1 MNRRLLLFIK
11 KHYAY
16 IAEALY
22 LAFVYYFSRLPLR
35 DYDIW
40 FHLKSG
46 EVFVKN
52 GLQFTDPFS
61 HTAQGK
67 EWIPYEWLFQVG
79 VFLISQIGM
88 WAIPIFIA
96 VFSVMAQFFF
106 LRILSYVFGVKLI
119 PRLALSFLFFV
130 SIYEF
135 NTARPHVLAYSFII
149 VILFLILARIFKGR
163 KWIWFSPL
171 LVLIW
176 TNLHSTSFFSWG
188 LALTFAALVFFQ
200 WLFQKE
206 KKQLLIVRDLLLVAF
221 INFLVTI
228 SPPLGFLDYKLLW
241 TFFTNREF
249 LGNFIAE
256 WAPTVSTL
264 DYNPLGF
271 TTYSAAV
278 IITLLLFTFLT
289 IKNRLFVQNLWAVPF
304 VIMMIAG
311 YTATRNLYLGSLA
324 TLLVFGWCINYF
336 TSWSHKYLKSYFWI
350 AAALILVIASGYLMS
365 LKKTTIEGNRLY
377 YPVQSAEF
385 AKRYLSGNMFN
396 DYTYGGYVLYAVYP
410 NQKVFIDGRAD
421 VYVCCEMM
429 QDYLLLALY
438 KNLPDEEYKKFLD
451 NFWKKYDISFAIF
464 SSQKHNV
471 LRLIARHLSE
481 DPSWVLVFWDDDSQ
495 VFVKRDGKNDEI
507 IKQLEAKYAT
517 PYLRNPYKEGKM
529 DEAFQEYERMEQV
542 ARSARTSNAIG
553 FILMQKQEYDTAED
567 RFAEAIDMDPT
578 FESPYMNLAEL
589 SVRNGQINSAIAF
602 YNGAKK
608 LAPDRGLIYIRLGE
622 LILLET
628 GDKERVRKIWEEGV
642 RNTVDADAKDRL
654 KEFLSN
660 L

>member
-1 MNRRLLLFIK
+1 MHFLKRYAVILSEGTFLLFI
-11 KHYAY
+11 
-16 IAEALY
+16 
-22 LAFVYYFSRLPLR
+22 YYFSRLPLR

-67 EWIPYEWLFQVG
+67 EWIPYEWLFQIG

-88 WAIPIFIA
+88 WAIPLFIA
-96 VFSVMAQFFF
+96 VFSVVAQFLF
-106 LRILSYVFGVKLI
+106 LRILSYIFGIKLI

-171 LVLIW
+171 LVFIW
-176 TNLHSTSFFSWG
+176 TNLHSTSFLAWG
-188 LALTFAALVFFQ
+188 FMLAFATMVFVQWIFQ
-200 WLFQKE
+200 RE
-206 KKQLLIVRDLLLVAF
+206 KKQLLATRDLLLVAF
-221 INFLVTI
+221 VNFLVTI

-241 TFFTNREF
+241 TFFVNREF

-278 IITLLLFTFLT
+278 IITLLLFAFLT
-289 IKNRLFVQNLWAVPF
+289 IKNRLFVQNLWAIPF

-324 TLLVFGWCINYF
+324 TLLVFGWCTNHLITWPK
-336 TSWSHKYLKSYFWI
+336 TSLRNYFWI
-350 AAALILVIASGYLMS
+350 VAALVLIFASGYLMS

-396 DYTYGGYVLYAVYP
+396 DYTYGGYILYAVYP

-438 KNLPDEEYKKFLD
+438 KNLPDEEYKKFL
-451 NFWKKYDISFAIF
+451 NSFWEKYDISFAIL

-481 DPSWVLVFWDDDSQ
+481 DPSWALVFWDDDSQ
-495 VFVKRDGKNDEI
+495 VFIKRDGKNDEI

-517 PYLRNPYKEGKM
+517 PYLRNPYREGEM
-529 DEAFQEYERMEQV
+529 DDALEEYKRMEQV
-542 ARSARTSNAIG
+542 AKSARTSNASG
-553 FILMQKQEYDTAED
+553 FILMQREEYDAAENY
-567 RFAEAIDMDPT
+567 FVEAINMDPT
-578 FESPYMNLAEL
+578 YESPYMNLAEL
-589 SVRNGQINSAIAF
+589 EVKDGQINAAIAF
-602 YNGAKK
+602 YIGAKK
-608 LAPDRGLIYIRLGE
+608 LAGDRGLIYIRLGE

-642 RNTVDADAKDRL
+642 RNTIDTDAKKQL
-654 KEFLSN
+654 NELLSN